1 VHQGNLAESPL
12 SAMRESIFD
21 YEYFL
26 EFKAKI
32 ARLIM
37 VETFAEPMYAKY
49 LKSVSFSLPCPFK
62 KGLSESKVVSLAC

>member
-26 EFKAKI
+26 EFKDKI

-49 LKSVSFSLPCPFK
+49 QKI
-62 KGLSESKVVSLAC
+62 GLIAMYLQERVK